1 MLRRILYFS
10 IFAGLFIFA
19 ANNKIPPGSPLEE
32 LVNKFYSYNQ
42 EYPQQKIYIHTDKPY
57 YLSGDDMYGKIYLVN
72 EGMPGYDSIRS
83 KKIYVELIN
92 EDNAIIQRAIV
103 NGLYSSLNF
112 NFHIDD
118 SIHEG
123 NYLLS
128 AYTSWMV
135 GFNDKQNIFT
145 TYIHIFDKTNHIIA
159 GLSYT
164 DSTLSTINIQLADTL
179 KNSYRNRPV
188 HYEVLYKDKKIEQ
201 ANIIT
206 NAEGRFFVNVNSVSK
221 ENRSDVTVKIKTGDY
236 EKSLR
241 LPLLNDVADVQFLPE
256 GGDLVNGIE
265 NTVAFKAIDK
275 DGYGTDINGYIKDEK
290 GVTVCTFKSTHA
302 GMGKFTFIPESGTS
316 YYAYLKS
323 KDGDE
328 ISYPFPSANA
338 NAYQLSV
345 IKRNNYEL
353 TVRVALGDS
362 LYKKNKTSYLIATSH
377 SGVFFTSRGTD
388 LYETDIPLKKFPEGI
403 AQLTLFND
411 GMQPVSERLVYIHH
425 PKSKV
430 ILTANKTN
438 YGKREKVTLQLK
450 TKDLAGKPLKGMYS
464 IAVTDD
470 NVIKHNENDENI
482 KTHLLLSPYLKGYI
496 EEPGYYFKNE
506 DTATLE
512 NLDLVMLTHGWAR
525 FNWNDIE
532 SNAVINSKEKDSSLS
547 ITGKLTNNKN
557 AAVSHYIVSLI
568 SQSDNAFIGID
579 TTNEQ
584 GEFHFAGIDYTDST
598 SFFIQIK
605 NRKGINEDV
614 NVSIEPLHFPSAK
627 IDKTFGPAVA
637 DDALQQGINFY
648 MRFMYDPSKDMEK
661 IRVLKEVIVTRTNRK
676 VNFDDPR
683 RVSPVSYIITSDVI
697 ERYKWDPKSGM
708 FGLMHFVPG
717 ATFADDHIN
726 FFGPGGISKPTDP
739 LYIVDGVRGAAFD
752 PTLHDIDF
760 IEVLRGAEGAIY
772 GVNGGGG
779 VILINTKRGKAS
791 TFVQKGIKP
800 LHLPGYHVEK
810 DFYSPKYE
818 TDESKLAK
826 PKDDRTT
833 IYWNGNVVTDSK
845 LPAIISFYTADT
857 PTNYTVTVEGITENG
872 EVLHEIFPIKRTRR

>member
-1 MLRRILYFS
+1 MLKRILYFP
-10 IFAGLFIFA
+10 IVAGLFIFA
-19 ANNKIPPGSPLEE
+19 ANNKIPSGSSLEE

-72 EGMPGYDSIRS
+72 ESMSGYDSIRS
-83 KKIYVELIN
+83 KKIYVELIS
-92 EDNAIIQRAIV
+92 EDDAIIQRAIV

-112 NFHIDD
+112 SFHLDD
-118 SIHEG
+118 SIPEG
-123 NYLLS
+123 NYLLR
-128 AYTSWMV
+128 AYTSWMI
-135 GFNDKQNIFT
+135 GFNDKQNIFN
-145 TYIHIFDKTNHIIA
+145 TYIHIFDKTNHVI
-159 GLSYT
+159 GGMSYT
-164 DSTLSTINIQLADTL
+164 DSTLSTITIQLTDTI
-179 KNSYRNRPV
+179 KNSYGNKPV
-188 HYEVLYKDKKIEQ
+188 YYEVLYKDKKIEQ

-206 NAEGRFFVNVNSVSK
+206 NAEGRFSVNVNSVSK
-221 ENRSDVTVKIKTGDY
+221 ENRSDVTVKIKAGNY

-241 LPLLNDVADVQFLPE
+241 LPLVNDVIDVQFLPE
-256 GGDLVNGIE
+256 GGELVNGIE
-265 NTVAFKAIDK
+265 NNVAFKAIDK
-275 DGYGTDINGYIKDEK
+275 DGHGTDINGYIKDEK
-290 GVTVCTFKSTHA
+290 GVTVCSFKSTHL
-302 GMGKFTFIPESGTS
+302 GMGKFTFIPGSGSS

-345 IKRNNYEL
+345 IRRSNDEL

-362 LYKKNKTSYLIATSH
+362 LYKKNKISYLIATSH

-388 LYETDIPLKKFPEGI
+388 QYETDIPLKKFPEGI

-411 GMQPVSERLVYIHH
+411 VMQPVSERLVYIHH
-425 PKSKV
+425 PKSNV
-430 ILTANKTN
+430 LLTANKTN

-450 TKDLAGKPLKGMYS
+450 TKDLEGNSLKGMYS

-496 EEPGYYFKNE
+496 EEPGYYFRN
-506 DTATLE
+506 DDNATLE
-512 NLDLVMLTHGWAR
+512 NLDLIMLTHGWAR
-525 FNWNDIE
+525 FKWNDIE

-547 ITGKLTNNKN
+547 ISGKLTNNKN
-557 AAVSHYIVSLI
+557 APLSHYAISLI
-568 SQSDNAFIGID
+568 SKSGNTFIGID

-584 GEFHFAGIDYTDST
+584 GEFHFAGIDYSDST

-614 NVSIEPLHFPSAK
+614 NVSIDPLHFPSVK
-627 IDKTFGPAVA
+627 IDKIFGAAVA
-637 DDALQQGINFY
+637 DVASQQGIDFY
-648 MRFMYDPSKDMEK
+648 MRFMYDSKEMEK
-661 IRVLKEVIVTRTNRK
+661 IRVLKEVIVTKTNK
-676 VNFDDPR
+676 KANFDDPR

-697 ERYKWDPKSGM
+697 ERYQWDPRSGM
-708 FGLMHFVPG
+708 FDLLHFVPG
-717 ATFADDHIN
+717 ATFANGHIS
-726 FFGPGGISKPTDP
+726 FFGPNSISNSSDP
-739 LYIVDGVRGAAFD
+739 LYIVDGVRSNAFD
-752 PTLHDIDF
+752 PSLRDIDF
-760 IEVLRGAEGAIY
+760 IEVLRGGEAAVY

-779 VILINTKRGKAS
+779 VILINTKGGKDA
-791 TFVQKGIKP
+791 TFVQKGIK
-800 LHLPGYHVEK
+800 LLQVPGYHVEK

-826 PKDDRTT
+826 SKDDRTT

-872 EVLHEIFPIKRTRR
+872 EVLHETFPIKRTRQ